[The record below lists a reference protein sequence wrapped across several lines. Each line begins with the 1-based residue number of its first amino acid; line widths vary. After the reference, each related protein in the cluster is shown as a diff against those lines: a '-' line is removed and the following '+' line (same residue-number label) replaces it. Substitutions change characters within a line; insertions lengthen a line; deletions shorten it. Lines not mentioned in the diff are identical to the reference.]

1 MLGMEHEV
9 VNRINMAVFMKL
21 IFRWGIKWVGNNRLV
36 HQIQI

>member
-1 MLGMEHEV
+1 MEHEV